1 MTTNSYPYDDKL
13 LFDIKKTVYNNVCNI
28 TFRIL
33 AMKNNKT
40 ELVVKS
46 NRLNTAIQ
54 NLSLAEI
61 RLIQLAIIDS
71 REHNKGLSA
80 DTPLRINA
88 MRYAE
93 VFEVSKQTAYE
104 ALIDA
109 ETNLFERRF
118 TFMDE
123 RDLKVKSR
131 WISQATYIDG
141 EGAIEVIFTPA
152 VVNEITRIHGI
163 EQFFTKYTLEQTA
176 QLKSLYAVRLYE
188 LLIQWREARKTPL
201 FELDIFRE
209 QLGLG
214 VDDYQRMSDFKRRV
228 LDASVQEISD
238 KTDIR
243 VSYTQEKQGTTI
255 TGFKFKV
262 LSKDKSKNIKQEDAD
277 LNTAD
282 MFTVEGLKDKQLGRI
297 VRNPSFIA
305 DYNHL
310 VKSTSPAGQDT
321 KMWEFEMVNR
331 LKKDASQFNKR
342 PIRDYLDY

>member
-1 MTTNSYPYDDKL
+1 M
-13 LFDIKKTVYNNVCNI
+13 
-28 TFRIL
+28 IL
-33 AMKNNKT
+33 TMKNNKT

-71 REHNKGLSA
+71 REHNKGLSS
-80 DTPLRINA
+80 DIPLRINA

-131 WISQATYIDG
+131 WISQATYLVG

-214 VDDYQRMSDFKRRV
+214 VDDYKRMSDFKRRV
-228 LDASVQEISD
+228 LEASVKEIND
-238 KTDIR
+238 KTDINI
-243 VSYTQEKQGTTI
+243 SYKQEKKGTTI
-255 TGFKFKV
+255 VGFKFKV
-262 LSKDKSKNIKQEDAD
+262 LLKDTKSKNIGREIS
-277 LNTAD
+277 TI
-282 MFTVEGLKDKQLGRI
+282 EGLSDKQLGRI
-297 VRNPSFIA
+297 VRNSSFIA
-305 DYNHL
+305 DYNEL
-310 VKSTSPAGQDT
+310 VSSTSPAGQDM
-321 KMWEFEMVNR
+321 KAWEFEMINR
-331 LKKDASQFNKR
+331 LKKDASQFKKR
-342 PIRDYLDY
+342 PIKEYLEY

>member
-1 MTTNSYPYDDKL
+1 
-13 LFDIKKTVYNNVCNI
+13 
-28 TFRIL
+28 
-33 AMKNNKT
+33 MKNDKT

-61 RLIQLAIIDS
+61 RLIQLSIIDS
-71 REHNKGLSA
+71 REQNKGLSS
-80 DTPLRINA
+80 DTPLRIDA

-109 ETNLFERRF
+109 EANLFERRF

-123 RDLKVKSR
+123 RALKVKSR

-201 FELDIFRE
+201 FELETFRE

-214 VDDYQRMSDFKRRV
+214 VNDYKRMSDFKRRV
-228 LDASVQEISD
+228 LESSIKEINE
-238 KTDIR
+238 KTDIK
-243 VSYTQEKQGTTI
+243 VSYTQEKKSTTI
-255 TGFKFKV
+255 VGFKFV
-262 LSKDKSKNIKQEDAD
+262 VREKSKPKAKQVAEARDVD
-277 LNTAD
+277 NGD
-282 MFTVEGLKDKQLGRI
+282 MFTIDGLSDKQLWRI
-297 VRNPSFIA
+297 SRHKEFISTYSGLA
-305 DYNHL
+305 KGDAG
-310 VKSTSPAGQDT
+310 KSWSAYSDFIVG
-321 KMWEFEMVNR
+321 EI
-331 LKKDASQFNKR
+331 KKDASKFSKKR
-342 PIRDYLDY
+342 PIREYLDGNEEEYDFSK

>member
-1 MTTNSYPYDDKL
+1 M
-13 LFDIKKTVYNNVCNI
+13 YNNVINFI
-28 TFRIL
+28 FVRL
-33 AMKNNKT
+33 LMKNNKT

-71 REHNKGLSA
+71 REHNKGLSS

-93 VFEVSKQTAYE
+93 IFEVSKQTAYE

-123 RDLKVKSR
+123 RELKVKSR
-131 WISQATYIDG
+131 WISQATYLDG
-141 EGAIEVIFTPA
+141 EGAIEIIFTPA

-163 EQFFTKYTLEQTA
+163 EQFFTKYTLEQTS

-201 FELDIFRE
+201 FELEVFRE

-214 VDDYQRMSDFKRRV
+214 VNDYKRMSDFKRRV
-228 LDASVQEISD
+228 LDASVKEIND
-238 KTDIR
+238 KTDIK
-243 VSYTQEKQGTTI
+243 VSYIQEKQGTII

-262 LSKDKSKNIKQEDAD
+262 LAKDKPKTLKPERDIS
-277 LNTAD
+277 TAD
-282 MFTVEGLKDKQLGRI
+282 MFTIEGLNDKQLGRI
-297 VRNPSFIA
+297 VRNPAFIA
-305 DYNHL
+305 EYNHL
-310 VKSTSPAGQDT
+310 VSPTSPAGQSQQG
-321 KMWEFEMVNR
+321 WEFEMVNR
-331 LKKDASQFNKR
+331 LKKDASQFSKR
-342 PIRDYLDY
+342 PIKDYLEY

>member
-1 MTTNSYPYDDKL
+1 
-13 LFDIKKTVYNNVCNI
+13 
-28 TFRIL
+28 
-33 AMKNNKT
+33 MKNNKT

-71 REHNKGLSA
+71 REQNKGLSS

-109 ETNLFERRF
+109 EANLFERRF

-188 LLIQWREARKTPL
+188 LLIQWREARKTQL
-201 FELDIFRE
+201 FELETFRE

-214 VDDYQRMSDFKRRV
+214 VNDYKRMSDFKRRV
-228 LDASVQEISD
+228 LESSIKEINE
-238 KTDIR
+238 KTDIK
-243 VSYTQEKQGTTI
+243 VSCTQEKKGTTI
-255 TGFKFKV
+255 VGFKFV
-262 LSKDKSKNIKQEDAD
+262 VREKSKPKTGQVAESRDVNNGD
-277 LNTAD
+277 L
-282 MFTVEGLKDKQLGRI
+282 FTIDGLSDKQLWRI
-297 VRNPSFIA
+297 SRHKEFI
-305 DYNHL
+305 
-310 VKSTSPAGQDT
+310 STYSGLAKGDAGKNWTAYSDFIVG
-321 KMWEFEMVNR
+321 EI
-331 LKKDASQFNKR
+331 KKDPSKFSKKR
-342 PIRDYLDY
+342 PIREYLDGNEADYDFSR

>member
-1 MTTNSYPYDDKL
+1 
-13 LFDIKKTVYNNVCNI
+13 
-28 TFRIL
+28 
-33 AMKNNKT
+33 MKNNKT

-71 REHNKGLSA
+71 REHNKGLSS
-80 DTPLRINA
+80 DTPLRIDA

-93 VFEVSKQTAYE
+93 VFDVSKQTAYE

-131 WISQATYIDG
+131 WISQATYLVG
-141 EGAIEVIFTPA
+141 EGALEVIFTPA

-176 QLKSLYAVRLYE
+176 QLKSLYAVRFYE

-201 FELDIFRE
+201 FKLDVFRE

-214 VDDYQRMSDFKRRV
+214 VDDYKRMSDFKRRI
-228 LDASVQEISD
+228 LDASVKEIND
-238 KTDIR
+238 KTDIK

-255 TGFKFKV
+255 IGFKFKV
-262 LSKDKSKNIKQEDAD
+262 LLKDKSQDIKKKGINRE
-277 LNTAD
+277 LNNAD
-282 MFTVEGLKDKQLGRI
+282 MFTIEGLSDKQLGRI
-297 VRNPSFIA
+297 VRNPRFVA
-305 DYNHL
+305 DYNEL
-310 VKSTSPAGQDT
+310 VSSTSPAGQDM
-321 KMWEFEMVNR
+321 KMWEFEMINR
-331 LKKDASQFNKR
+331 LKKDTSDFRKR
-342 PIRDYLDY
+342 PIKEYLD

>member
-1 MTTNSYPYDDKL
+1 
-13 LFDIKKTVYNNVCNI
+13 
-28 TFRIL
+28 
-33 AMKNNKT
+33 MKNNKT

-46 NRLNTAIQ
+46 NRLNAAIQ

-71 REHNKGLSA
+71 REHNKGLSS

-93 VFEVSKQTAYE
+93 VFNVSKQTAYE

-131 WISQATYIDG
+131 WISQATYIVG
-141 EGAIEVIFTPA
+141 EGAIEIIFTPA

-176 QLKSLYAVRLYE
+176 HLKSLYAVRLYE

-201 FELDIFRE
+201 FEIDIFRE

-214 VDDYQRMSDFKRRV
+214 VGDYKRMSDFKRRV
-228 LDASVQEISD
+228 LDASVKEIND
-238 KTDIR
+238 KTDIK
-243 VSYTQEKQGTTI
+243 VSYNQEKKGTI
-255 TGFKFKV
+255 IVGFKFKV
-262 LSKDKSKNIKQEDAD
+262 LMKDKPKGVKLERDI
-277 LNTAD
+277 NTAD
-282 MFTVEGLKDKQLGRI
+282 MFTIDGLNDKQLGRI
-297 VRNPSFIA
+297 ARNPRFIA

-310 VKSTSPAGQDT
+310 VSSTSPAGQNS
-321 KMWEFEMVNR
+321 KEWESEMINR
-331 LKKDASQFNKR
+331 LKKDASQFNKH
-342 PIRDYLDY
+342 PIREYLEYEDKL

>member
-1 MTTNSYPYDDKL
+1 
-13 LFDIKKTVYNNVCNI
+13 
-28 TFRIL
+28 
-33 AMKNNKT
+33 MKNNKT

-71 REHNKGLSA
+71 REQNKGLSS

-93 VFEVSKQTAYE
+93 VFDVSKQTAYE

-131 WISQATYIDG
+131 WISQATYLDG

-201 FELDIFRE
+201 FELDVFRQ

-214 VDDYQRMSDFKRRV
+214 VEDYKRMSDFKRRV
-228 LDASVQEISD
+228 LDASVKEIND
-238 KTDIR
+238 KTDIK

-262 LSKDKSKNIKQEDAD
+262 LAKDKPKNTKQETVRDG
-277 LNTAD
+277 NTAD
-282 MFTVEGLKDKQLGRI
+282 MFMIEGLNDKQLGRI
-297 VRNPSFIA
+297 VRNQQFIA

-310 VKSTSPAGQDT
+310 VSSTSPAGQNSQA
-321 KMWEFEMVNR
+321 WEFEMINR
-331 LKKDASQFNKR
+331 LKKDASQFKKR
-342 PIRDYLDY
+342 PIKDYLDY

>member
-1 MTTNSYPYDDKL
+1 MFLMVLT
-13 LFDIKKTVYNNVCNI
+13 
-28 TFRIL
+28 
-33 AMKNNKT
+33 MKNNKT

-71 REHNKGLSA
+71 REQNKGLSS

-109 ETNLFERRF
+109 EANLFERRF

-176 QLKSLYAVRLYE
+176 HLKSLYAVRLYE
-188 LLIQWREARKTPL
+188 LLIQWREARKTQL
-201 FELDIFRE
+201 FELETFRE

-214 VDDYQRMSDFKRRV
+214 VNDYKRMSDFKRRV
-228 LDASVQEISD
+228 LESSIKEINE
-238 KTDIR
+238 KTDIK
-243 VSYTQEKQGTTI
+243 VSYTQEKKGTTI
-255 TGFKFKV
+255 VGFKFV
-262 LSKDKSKNIKQEDAD
+262 VREKSKPKTGQVAESRDVNNGD
-277 LNTAD
+277 L
-282 MFTVEGLKDKQLGRI
+282 FTIDGLSDKQLWRI
-297 VRNPSFIA
+297 SRHKEFI
-305 DYNHL
+305 
-310 VKSTSPAGQDT
+310 STYSGLAKGDAGKNWTAYSDFIVG
-321 KMWEFEMVNR
+321 EI
-331 LKKDASQFNKR
+331 KKDPSKFSKKR
-342 PIRDYLDY
+342 PIREYLDGNEADYDFSR

>member
-1 MTTNSYPYDDKL
+1 
-13 LFDIKKTVYNNVCNI
+13 
-28 TFRIL
+28 
-33 AMKNNKT
+33 MKSNKT

-71 REHNKGLSA
+71 REHNKGLSS
-80 DTPLRINA
+80 DTPLRIDA

-93 VFEVSKQTAYE
+93 VFDVSKQTAYE

-109 ETNLFERRF
+109 ETSLFERRF
-118 TFMDE
+118 TFMDQ

-131 WISQATYIDG
+131 WISQATYLVGD
-141 EGAIEVIFTPA
+141 GAIEIIFAPA

-201 FELDIFRE
+201 FELEIFRE

-214 VDDYQRMSDFKRRV
+214 IEDYERMSDFKRRV
-228 LDASVQEISD
+228 LEASIKEIND
-238 KTDIR
+238 KTDIK
-243 VSYTQEKQGTTI
+243 VSYTQEKQKTKI
-255 TGFKFKV
+255 IGFKFKV
-262 LSKDKSKNIKQEDAD
+262 LTKDKPKSTTQKCDGRDAY
-277 LNTAD
+277 TAD
-282 MFTVEGLKDKQLGRI
+282 MFTIEGLNDKQLGRI
-297 VRNPSFIA
+297 ARNSSFMA
-305 DYNHL
+305 DYNHM
-310 VKSTSPAGQDT
+310 VSSTSPAGQNM
-321 KMWEFEMVNR
+321 KAWESEMVNK
-331 LKKDASQFNKR
+331 LKEDASQFNKR
-342 PIRDYLDY
+342 PIRDYLD

>member
-1 MTTNSYPYDDKL
+1 
-13 LFDIKKTVYNNVCNI
+13 
-28 TFRIL
+28 
-33 AMKNNKT
+33 MKNNKT

-71 REHNKGLSA
+71 REQNKGLSS

-93 VFEVSKQTAYE
+93 VFQVSKQTAYE

-131 WISQATYIDG
+131 WISQATYLDG
-141 EGAIEVIFTPA
+141 EGAIEIIFTPA
-152 VVNEITRIHGI
+152 VVNEVTRIHGI

-201 FELDIFRE
+201 FELEVFRE

-214 VDDYQRMSDFKRRV
+214 VDDYKRMSDFKRRV
-228 LDASVQEISD
+228 LDASVKEIND
-238 KTDIR
+238 KTDIK
-243 VSYTQEKQGTTI
+243 VSYNQEKKGTI
-255 TGFKFKV
+255 IVGFKFKV
-262 LSKDKSKNIKQEDAD
+262 LMKDKPKGVKLERDI
-277 LNTAD
+277 NTAD
-282 MFTVEGLKDKQLGRI
+282 MFTVDGLNDKQLGRI
-297 VRNPSFIA
+297 ARNPRFIA

-310 VKSTSPAGQDT
+310 VSSTSPAGQNSRE
-321 KMWEFEMVNR
+321 WESEMMDR
-331 LKKDASQFNKR
+331 LKKDASQFNKQ
-342 PIRDYLDY
+342 PIRDYLVY

>member
-1 MTTNSYPYDDKL
+1 L
-13 LFDIKKTVYNNVCNI
+13 
-28 TFRIL
+28 IL
-33 AMKNNKT
+33 ILTMKNNKT

-71 REHNKGLSA
+71 REHNKGLSS

-93 VFEVSKQTAYE
+93 VFNVSKQTAYE

-118 TFMDE
+118 TFIDE

-131 WISQATYIDG
+131 WISQATYLTG

-163 EQFFTKYTLEQTA
+163 EQFFTKYTLEQTS

-201 FELDIFRE
+201 FELEIFRE

-214 VDDYQRMSDFKRRV
+214 VDDYKRMSDFKRRV
-228 LDASVQEISD
+228 LDASVREIND
-238 KTDIR
+238 KTDIK

-255 TGFKFKV
+255 VGFKFKV
-262 LSKDKSKNIKQEDAD
+262 LLKDKLGSAKKKGVNRDED
-277 LNTAD
+277 TAD
-282 MFTVEGLKDKQLGRI
+282 MFTIEGLNDKQLGRI
-297 VRNPSFIA
+297 ARNPRFIA
-305 DYNHL
+305 DYNEL
-310 VKSTSPAGQDT
+310 VSSTSPAGQDM
-321 KMWEFEMVNR
+321 KMWEFEMINR
-331 LKKDASQFNKR
+331 LKKDASDFQKR
-342 PIRDYLDY
+342 PIREYLKY

>member
-1 MTTNSYPYDDKL
+1 
-13 LFDIKKTVYNNVCNI
+13 
-28 TFRIL
+28 
-33 AMKNNKT
+33 MKNNKT

-71 REHNKGLSA
+71 REHNKGLSS

-93 VFEVSKQTAYE
+93 VFDVSKQTAYE

-131 WISQATYIDG
+131 WISQATYLTG

-163 EQFFTKYTLEQTA
+163 EQFFTKYTLEQTS

-201 FELDIFRE
+201 FELEVFRE

-214 VDDYQRMSDFKRRV
+214 VDDYKRMSDFKRRV
-228 LDASVQEISD
+228 LDASVKEIND
-238 KTDIR
+238 KTDIK

-255 TGFKFKV
+255 VGFKFKV
-262 LSKDKSKNIKQEDAD
+262 LLKDKLGDAKKKGVSRD
-277 LNTAD
+277 ENTAD
-282 MFTVEGLKDKQLGRI
+282 MFTVEGLNDKQLGRI
-297 VRNPSFIA
+297 ARNPRFIA
-305 DYNHL
+305 DYNEL
-310 VKSTSPAGQDT
+310 VSSTSPAGQDM
-321 KMWEFEMVNR
+321 KMWEFEMVSR
-331 LKKDASQFNKR
+331 LRKDTSDFRKR
-342 PIRDYLDY
+342 PIREYLDY

>member
-1 MTTNSYPYDDKL
+1 
-13 LFDIKKTVYNNVCNI
+13 
-28 TFRIL
+28 
-33 AMKNNKT
+33 MKNNKT

-71 REHNKGLSA
+71 REHNKGLSS
-80 DTPLRINA
+80 DTPLRIDA

-93 VFEVSKQTAYE
+93 VFDVSKQTAYE

-131 WISQATYIDG
+131 WISQATYLTG

-163 EQFFTKYTLEQTA
+163 EQFFTKYTLEQTS

-201 FELDIFRE
+201 FELEVFRE

-214 VDDYQRMSDFKRRV
+214 VDDYKRMSDFKRRV
-228 LDASVQEISD
+228 LDSSVKEIND
-238 KTDIR
+238 KTDVK
-243 VSYTQEKQGTTI
+243 VSYTQEKEGTTI
-255 TGFKFKV
+255 LGFKFKV
-262 LSKDKSKNIKQEDAD
+262 LLKNKLGEAKKKSVSRDE
-277 LNTAD
+277 NTAD
-282 MFTVEGLKDKQLGRI
+282 MFTVEGLNDKQLGRI
-297 VRNPSFIA
+297 ARNPRFIA
-305 DYNHL
+305 DYNEL
-310 VKSTSPAGQDT
+310 VSSTSPAGQDM
-321 KMWEFEMVNR
+321 KIWEFEMINR
-331 LKKDASQFNKR
+331 LKKDASEFQKS
-342 PIRDYLDY
+342 PIREYLDY

>member
-1 MTTNSYPYDDKL
+1 M
-13 LFDIKKTVYNNVCNI
+13 
-28 TFRIL
+28 IL
-33 AMKNNKT
+33 IMKNNKT
-40 ELVVKS
+40 ELVVRS

-71 REHNKGLSA
+71 REHNKGLSS

-104 ALIDA
+104 ALMDA
-109 ETNLFERRF
+109 ENNLFERRF

-131 WISQATYIDG
+131 WISQVTYITG
-141 EGAIEVIFTPA
+141 EGAIEIIFTPA

-176 QLKSLYAVRLYE
+176 HLKSLYAVRLYE

-214 VDDYQRMSDFKRRV
+214 VDDYKRMSDFKRRV
-228 LDASVQEISD
+228 LDASVKEIND
-238 KTDIR
+238 KTDIK
-243 VSYTQEKQGTTI
+243 VSYTQEKQRTTI
-255 TGFKFKV
+255 VGFKFKV
-262 LSKDKSKNIKQEDAD
+262 LLKEKSKNIKHEDARD
-277 LNTAD
+277 NKTAD
-282 MFTVEGLKDKQLGRI
+282 MFTIEGLSDKQLGRI
-297 VRNPSFIA
+297 ARNPSFIT

-310 VKSTSPAGQDT
+310 VSSTSPAGQDT
-321 KMWEFEMVNR
+321 NAWEFEMINR
-331 LKKDASQFNKR
+331 LKKDTSNFKKR
-342 PIRDYLDY
+342 PIREYLDY

>member
-1 MTTNSYPYDDKL
+1 
-13 LFDIKKTVYNNVCNI
+13 
-28 TFRIL
+28 
-33 AMKNNKT
+33 MKNNKT

-71 REHNKGLSA
+71 REHNKGLSS
-80 DTPLRINA
+80 DTPLKIDA

-93 VFEVSKQTAYE
+93 VFNVSKQTAYE

-123 RDLKVKSR
+123 RDLKIKSR
-131 WISQATYIDG
+131 WISQAVYLTG

-163 EQFFTKYTLEQTA
+163 EQFFTKYTLEQTS

-201 FELDIFRE
+201 FELDTFRE

-214 VDDYQRMSDFKRRV
+214 IDDYKRMSDFKRRV
-228 LDASVQEISD
+228 LDASVKEIND
-238 KTDIR
+238 KTDIN
-243 VSYTQEKQGTTI
+243 VSYTQEKHRTTI

-262 LSKDKSKNIKQEDAD
+262 LTKDMPKNAQTEGANRDGD
-277 LNTAD
+277 TAD
-282 MFTVEGLKDKQLGRI
+282 VFTVEGLNDKQLGRI
-297 VRNPSFIA
+297 ARNPSFMA

-310 VKSTSPAGQDT
+310 VSSTSPAGQDT
-321 KMWEFEMVNR
+321 KAWEFEMINR
-331 LKKDASQFNKR
+331 LKKDASPFNKR
-342 PIRDYLDY
+342 PIKDYLIY

>member
-1 MTTNSYPYDDKL
+1 
-13 LFDIKKTVYNNVCNI
+13 
-28 TFRIL
+28 
-33 AMKNNKT
+33 MKNNKT

-71 REHNKGLSA
+71 REQNKGLSS

-109 ETNLFERRF
+109 EANLFERRF

-188 LLIQWREARKTPL
+188 LLIQWREARKTQL
-201 FELDIFRE
+201 FELETFRE

-214 VDDYQRMSDFKRRV
+214 VNDYKRMSDFKRRV
-228 LDASVQEISD
+228 LESSIKEINE
-238 KTDIR
+238 KTDIK
-243 VSYTQEKQGTTI
+243 VSYTQEKKGTTI
-255 TGFKFKV
+255 VGFKFV
-262 LSKDKSKNIKQEDAD
+262 VREKSKPKTGQVAESRDVNNGD
-277 LNTAD
+277 L
-282 MFTVEGLKDKQLGRI
+282 FTIDGLSDKQLWRI
-297 VRNPSFIA
+297 SRHKEFI
-305 DYNHL
+305 
-310 VKSTSPAGQDT
+310 STYSSLAKGDAGKNWSAYSDFIVG
-321 KMWEFEMVNR
+321 EI
-331 LKKDASQFNKR
+331 KKDASRFSKKR
-342 PIRDYLDY
+342 PIREYLDGNEADYDFSR

>member
-1 MTTNSYPYDDKL
+1 
-13 LFDIKKTVYNNVCNI
+13 
-28 TFRIL
+28 
-33 AMKNNKT
+33 MKNNKT

-71 REHNKGLSA
+71 REHNKGLSS

-88 MRYAE
+88 MRYSE

-141 EGAIEVIFTPA
+141 EGAIEIIFTPA

-201 FELDIFRE
+201 FELEVFRE

-214 VDDYQRMSDFKRRV
+214 VDDYKRMSDFKRRV
-228 LDASVQEISD
+228 LDASVKEIND

-243 VSYTQEKQGTTI
+243 VSYTQEKKGTI
-255 TGFKFKV
+255 IVGFKFKV
-262 LSKDKSKNIKQEDAD
+262 LAKDKSKNAKKEIARDV
-277 LNTAD
+277 NTAD
-282 MFTVEGLKDKQLGRI
+282 MFTIEGLNDKQLGRI
-297 VRNPSFIA
+297 VRNPAFIA
-305 DYNHL
+305 EYNHL
-310 VKSTSPAGQDT
+310 VSPTSPAGQSQQG
-321 KMWEFEMVNR
+321 WEFEMINR
-331 LKKDASQFNKR
+331 LKKDASQFEKR
-342 PIRDYLDY
+342 PIKEYLIY

>member
-1 MTTNSYPYDDKL
+1 MSL
-13 LFDIKKTVYNNVCNI
+13 YNNVFNPI
-28 TFRIL
+28 SVMLT
-33 AMKNNKT
+33 MKNNKT

-71 REHNKGLSA
+71 REHNKGLSS

-131 WISQATYIDG
+131 WISQATYLDG
-141 EGAIEVIFTPA
+141 EGAIEVMFTPA
-152 VVNEITRIHGI
+152 VVNNITRIHGI

-188 LLIQWREARKTPL
+188 LLIQWREAHK
-201 FELDIFRE
+201 
-209 QLGLG
+209 
-214 VDDYQRMSDFKRRV
+214 
-228 LDASVQEISD
+228 AHC
-238 KTDIR
+238 
-243 VSYTQEKQGTTI
+243 
-255 TGFKFKV
+255 
-262 LSKDKSKNIKQEDAD
+262 
-277 LNTAD
+277 LN
-282 MFTVEGLKDKQLGRI
+282 
-297 VRNPSFIA
+297 
-305 DYNHL
+305 
-310 VKSTSPAGQDT
+310 
-321 KMWEFEMVNR
+321 
-331 LKKDASQFNKR
+331 
-342 PIRDYLDY
+342 

>member
-1 MTTNSYPYDDKL
+1 
-13 LFDIKKTVYNNVCNI
+13 
-28 TFRIL
+28 
-33 AMKNNKT
+33 MKNNKT

-71 REHNKGLSA
+71 REHNKGLSS

-123 RDLKVKSR
+123 RELKVKSR

-176 QLKSLYAVRLYE
+176 RLKSLYAVRLYE
-188 LLIQWREARKTPL
+188 LLIQWREARKTQL
-201 FELDIFRE
+201 FELETFRE

-214 VDDYQRMSDFKRRV
+214 VNDYKRMSDFKRRV
-228 LDASVQEISD
+228 LESSIKEINE
-238 KTDIR
+238 KTDIK
-243 VSYTQEKQGTTI
+243 VSYTQEKQGTAI
-255 TGFKFKV
+255 IGFKFV
-262 LSKDKSKNIKQEDAD
+262 VREKSKPK
-277 LNTAD
+277 TAHVAETRDVDNGD
-282 MFTVEGLKDKQLGRI
+282 MFTIDGLSDKQLWRI
-297 VRNPSFIA
+297 SRHKEFI
-305 DYNHL
+305 
-310 VKSTSPAGQDT
+310 STYSGLAKGDAGKNWSAYSD
-321 KMWEFEMVNR
+321 FIVNEI
-331 LKKDASQFNKR
+331 KKDASKFSRKR
-342 PIRDYLDY
+342 PIREYLDRNEEEYDFSR

>member
-1 MTTNSYPYDDKL
+1 
-13 LFDIKKTVYNNVCNI
+13 
-28 TFRIL
+28 
-33 AMKNNKT
+33 MKNNKT

-61 RLIQLAIIDS
+61 RLVQLAIIDS
-71 REHNKGLSA
+71 REHNKGLSS

-93 VFEVSKQTAYE
+93 VFDVSKQTAYE

-131 WISQATYIDG
+131 WISQATYLTG
-141 EGAIEVIFTPA
+141 EGAIEIIFTPA

-163 EQFFTKYTLEQTA
+163 EQFFTKYTLEQTS

-214 VDDYQRMSDFKRRV
+214 VDDYKRMSDFKRRV
-228 LDASVQEISD
+228 LDASVKEIND
-238 KTDIR
+238 KTDVK

-255 TGFKFKV
+255 VGFKFKV
-262 LSKDKSKNIKQEDAD
+262 LLKGMLGKAKKKGISKDENIAD
-277 LNTAD
+277 I
-282 MFTVEGLKDKQLGRI
+282 FTVEGLNDKQLGRI
-297 VRNPSFIA
+297 ARNPRFIA
-305 DYNHL
+305 DYNEL
-310 VKSTSPAGQDT
+310 VSSTSPAGQDI
-321 KMWEFEMVNR
+321 KMWEFEMINR
-331 LKKDASQFNKR
+331 LKKDASEFQKR
-342 PIRDYLDY
+342 PIKEYLDY

>member
-1 MTTNSYPYDDKL
+1 
-13 LFDIKKTVYNNVCNI
+13 
-28 TFRIL
+28 
-33 AMKNNKT
+33 MKNNKT

-71 REHNKGLSA
+71 REQNKGLSS
-80 DTPLRINA
+80 DIPLRINA

-152 VVNEITRIHGI
+152 VVNEITRIDGI

-188 LLIQWREARKTPL
+188 LLIQWREARKTQL
-201 FELDIFRE
+201 FELETFRE

-214 VDDYQRMSDFKRRV
+214 VNDYKRMSDFKRRV
-228 LDASVQEISD
+228 LESSIKEINE
-238 KTDIR
+238 KTNIK
-243 VSYTQEKQGTTI
+243 VSYTQEKKGATI
-255 TGFKFKV
+255 VGFKFIVREKTKPKTGQV
-262 LSKDKSKNIKQEDAD
+262 AESRDVDNGDLFTIDGLS
-277 LNTAD
+277 
-282 MFTVEGLKDKQLGRI
+282 DKQLWRI
-297 VRNPSFIA
+297 SRHKEFI
-305 DYNHL
+305 
-310 VKSTSPAGQDT
+310 STYSGLAKGDT
-321 KMWEFEMVNR
+321 GKNWSAYSDFIVGEI
-331 LKKDASQFNKR
+331 KKDASKFSKKR
-342 PIRDYLDY
+342 PIREYLDGNEADYDFSR

>member
-1 MTTNSYPYDDKL
+1 
-13 LFDIKKTVYNNVCNI
+13 
-28 TFRIL
+28 
-33 AMKNNKT
+33 MKNNKT

-71 REHNKGLSA
+71 REQNKGLSS

-93 VFEVSKQTAYE
+93 VFKVSKQTAYE

-109 ETNLFERRF
+109 EANLFERRF

-188 LLIQWREARKTPL
+188 LLIQWREARKTQL
-201 FELDIFRE
+201 FELETFRE

-214 VDDYQRMSDFKRRV
+214 VNDYKRMSDFKRRV
-228 LDASVQEISD
+228 LESSIKEINE
-238 KTDIR
+238 KTDIK
-243 VSYTQEKQGTTI
+243 VSYTQEKKGTTI
-255 TGFKFKV
+255 LGFKFAV
-262 LSKDKSKNIKQEDAD
+262 REKSKPNTGQVADSRDA
-277 LNTAD
+277 NNGD
-282 MFTVEGLKDKQLGRI
+282 MFTIDGLSDKQLWRI
-297 VRNPSFIA
+297 SRHKEFISMYSGLA
-305 DYNHL
+305 KGD
-310 VKSTSPAGQDT
+310 AGKNWSAYSDFIVG
-321 KMWEFEMVNR
+321 EI
-331 LKKDASQFNKR
+331 KKDASKFSKKR
-342 PIRDYLDY
+342 PIREYLDGNEADYDFSR

>member
-1 MTTNSYPYDDKL
+1 
-13 LFDIKKTVYNNVCNI
+13 
-28 TFRIL
+28 
-33 AMKNNKT
+33 MKNNKT

-71 REHNKGLSA
+71 REHNKGLSS

-93 VFEVSKQTAYE
+93 VFDVSKQTAYE

-131 WISQATYIDG
+131 WISQATYLDG

-201 FELDIFRE
+201 FELEVFRE

-214 VDDYQRMSDFKRRV
+214 VDDYKRMSDFKRRV
-228 LDASVQEISD
+228 LDASVKEINN
-238 KTDIR
+238 KTDIK
-243 VSYTQEKQGTTI
+243 VSYTQEKNGTTI
-255 TGFKFKV
+255 VGFKFKV
-262 LSKDKSKNIKQEDAD
+262 LIKDKPKGVKLERDI
-277 LNTAD
+277 NTAD
-282 MFTVEGLKDKQLGRI
+282 MFTVNGLNDKQLGRI
-297 VRNPSFIA
+297 ARNPRFIA

-310 VKSTSPAGQDT
+310 VSSTSPAGQNS
-321 KMWEFEMVNR
+321 KEWEFEMINR
-331 LKKDASQFNKR
+331 LKKDASQFNKQ
-342 PIRDYLDY
+342 PIRDYLNYED